1 MDIVRDD
8 YDRTAFVRLMR
19 GSAADFEWRLHA
31 YCLMTNHFHFVVE
44 AVTIQLSA
52 GMQVLNWSLAR
63 RFNERYER
71 FGHLF
76 ESRFR
81 ARLVERDEHL
91 RNACEYVRNNPVA
104 VGLVER
110 ADDWPWSGG
119 LYA

>member
-8 YDRTAFVRLMR
+8 YDRHAFIRLMR
-19 GSAADFEWRLHA
+19 GCTADFEWRMHA

-44 AVTIQLSA
+44 AVTTQLSA

-63 RFNERYER
+63 RFNERYDR
-71 FGHLF
+71 VGHLF

-81 ARLVERDEHL
+81 TRLVGSDL
-91 RNACEYVRNNPVA
+91 YLQNACEYVWNNPVA
-104 VGLVER
+104 VGLVAR
-110 ADDWPWSGG
+110 PDDWPWSGG